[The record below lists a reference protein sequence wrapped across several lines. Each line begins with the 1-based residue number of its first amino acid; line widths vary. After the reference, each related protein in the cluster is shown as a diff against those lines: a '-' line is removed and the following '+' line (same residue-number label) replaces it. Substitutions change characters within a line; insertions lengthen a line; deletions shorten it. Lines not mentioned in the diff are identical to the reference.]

1 MFQPLFELLPT
12 KGHKHYDSKNM
23 KPYRTKIDEVTTA
36 ILETGPYAKKY
47 FKLLEDIDV
56 YDSNIRERCNKYHV
70 DPDSRMLLPKFQKEL
85 YRRLGNAIIKKVID
99 ERDKAY
105 EDLQHIRNENFRRKQ
120 ELNQMR
126 YLLSKSIELAK
137 QVDEEA
143 YEVFLEYR
151 WKMKKA
157 ELNRL
162 IEEGLI
168 SKEELEAEM

>member
-1 MFQPLFELLPT
+1 M
-12 KGHKHYDSKNM
+12 S
-23 KPYRTKIDEVTTA
+23 
-36 ILETGPYAKKY
+36 
-47 FKLLEDIDV
+47 
-56 YDSNIRERCNKYHV
+56 
-70 DPDSRMLLPKFQKEL
+70 
-85 YRRLGNAIIKKVID
+85 
-99 ERDKAY
+99 
-105 EDLQHIRNENFRRKQ
+105 
-120 ELNQMR
+120 

-151 WKMKKA
+151 WKMKEA